1 MKKCA
6 KMLWKSQINKS
17 FENTIV
23 KTSFNKVADFSLKNE
38 LFHGYNLTILS
49 KPKEQHPS
57 KWRIKL

>member
-1 MKKCA
+1 
-6 KMLWKSQINKS
+6 MLWKSQINKS
-17 FENTIV
+17 FENTVV

-57 KWRIKL
+57 KWLIKL